1 MLQPDQTT
9 SQLLT
14 HPQAML
20 AERIIAE
27 NFLLY
32 IVHKFTFQVKI
43 LVLVISITMVTRPRT
58 FYTEKIKYNT
68 STK

>member
-43 LVLVISITMVTRPRT
+43 LVLVISIHSMTSVNLNIYKNTN
-58 FYTEKIKYNT
+58 YN
-68 STK
+68 

>member
-43 LVLVISITMVTRPRT
+43 LVLVISIHSMTC
-58 FYTEKIKYNT
+58 ESKYL
-68 STK
+68 